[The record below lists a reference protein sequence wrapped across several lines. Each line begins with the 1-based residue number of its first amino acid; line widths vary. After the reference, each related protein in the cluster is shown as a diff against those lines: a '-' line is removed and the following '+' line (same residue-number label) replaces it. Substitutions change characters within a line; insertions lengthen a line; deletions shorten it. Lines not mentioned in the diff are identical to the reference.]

1 MLPEPLP
8 EPLPGPLPEPWLR
21 GILPEVDPVIGH
33 LLRASQHIREDAGR
47 VLTSIS
53 GEELWATRAGF
64 HAKHLAG
71 STERLCTYL
80 AGGQLTEDQGAT
92 VSKETVGS
100 ETAAELM
107 ALIGAALDR
116 YEKIIRKLDA
126 SDFSTLREIGRKRLP
141 VTAISLAIHITEHGM
156 RHVGQLISTV
166 GSETGSAMRLI

>member
-1 MLPEPLP
+1 MVPEPLA
-8 EPLPGPLPEPWLR
+8 ETLPEPWLR

-47 VLTSIS
+47 MLNSLS
-53 GEELWATRAGF
+53 AEQLWATRAGF

-80 AGGQLTEDQGAT
+80 AGQQLTENQVAA
-92 VSKETVGS
+92 VSREAEGTETP
-100 ETAAELM
+100 AELM
-107 ALIGAALDR
+107 ALINTALDR
-116 YEKIIRKLDA
+116 YEHIIRNLRA
-126 SDFSTLREIGRKRLP
+126 GDFSAIREIGRKRLP